1 VGLRDDIH
9 VYERGVPVASAIRKP
24 EIRRNP
30 LAEWVGAT
38 VRFVQAHRVAV
49 VAALAVLAIGAS
61 SAGGYWWRQQRKEE
75 EASRLLAK
83 AVSAIRG
90 DQPGVAGNPD
100 EASRALQQVV
110 REFPSTHSAEE
121 ALLALGDVQYSAG
134 KIDEALASFSEYLTA
149 FPRGAFILMAGL
161 GKAYAQEARGD
172 FQGAAQTLSH
182 VLERGKDDP
191 LAGEAYMTLARVYEE
206 MKKADDAMRVYG
218 QVVEKYTQTRW
229 AQYAL
234 QRMNDLRKK

>member
-1 VGLRDDIH
+1 MAR
-9 VYERGVPVASAIRKP
+9 AISKH

-83 AVSAIRG
+83 AVSAMRW
-90 DQPGVAGNPD
+90 DQPGSAGNPD
-100 EASRALQQVV
+100 EASKALQQVV
-110 REFPSTHSAEE
+110 KEFPKTHSAEE
-121 ALLALGDVQYSAG
+121 ALVALGNVQYSAG
-134 KIDEALASFSEYLTA
+134 KIDEALASFNEYLTA
-149 FPRGAFILMAGL
+149 FPRGPFTLMAGL
-161 GKAYAQEARGD
+161 GKAYAQEAKGD
-172 FQGAAQTLSH
+172 LPGAAQTLSQ

-191 LAGEAYMTLARVYEE
+191 LGGEAYMTLARVYEE
-206 MKKADDAMRVYG
+206 MKKPDDAMRVYE
-218 QVVEKYTQTRW
+218 QVVEKYAQTQW
-229 AQYAL
+229 AQYAV
-234 QRMNDLRKK
+234 QRMSALKKK